1 SQNAP
6 RNYKTLYDK
15 ELGAKETIRR
25 YNGFIPGHPKYD
37 VKLPLS
43 DPRNHYIPYRT
54 IPQADLIV
62 PSFTIDR
69 NTLFYPKLEVALFK
83 LNDNVNKAFLQ
94 QLATK
99 VAPPIDLE
107 VFYHPITKKH
117 MGMAMIVFT
126 SFAVALLS
134 QRYEDATGEE
144 MRIPVHLKS
153 LEETILN
160 TRRSQLALKSDGM
173 MRRSHD
179 TPLQSHVVER
189 VMEEHMEMES
199 PSVSTA
205 HHTPHHTEKAI
216 GIRTPRTPTADYALS
231 SRYQILLLC
240 SRES

>member
-1 SQNAP
+1 MADAGDHRAAPIHRKPDRPPQSRPHPTHGSQHAV
-6 RNYKTLYDK
+6 RNYKTLCDK

-54 IPQADLIV
+54 VPQADLSV

-107 VFYHPITKKH
+107 VFYHPVTKKH

-126 SFAVALLS
+126 TYAEAHKFVLEYNGKSIMGGQVTCCHDPYCRF
-134 QRYEDATGEE
+134 RRRCT
-144 MRIPVHLKS
+144 LK
-153 LEETILN
+153 N
-160 TRRSQLALKSDGM
+160 QNN
-173 MRRSHD
+173 
-179 TPLQSHVVER
+179 
-189 VMEEHMEMES
+189 
-199 PSVSTA
+199 
-205 HHTPHHTEKAI
+205 
-216 GIRTPRTPTADYALS
+216 
-231 SRYQILLLC
+231 C
-240 SRES
+240 